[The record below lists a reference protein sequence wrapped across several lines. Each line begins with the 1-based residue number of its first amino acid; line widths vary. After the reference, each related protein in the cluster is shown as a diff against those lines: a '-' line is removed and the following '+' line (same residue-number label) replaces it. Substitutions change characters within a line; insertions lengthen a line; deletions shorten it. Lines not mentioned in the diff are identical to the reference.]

1 MNPSN
6 IKYLLIGNTD
16 TIKIITEY
24 VVVRTSQTQMEAK
37 QIFEKL
43 SKSQEKKIDERNKI
57 QSNQGNYYFTICRPN
72 VFFLL
77 LVEMNYS
84 ERKVFELIEN
94 ICNDKIPQ
102 MVNDKGELNGSGRQ
116 LLKQIV
122 DKYQDGNSRL
132 SDVSYDVNEIQLEM
146 KDNIKK
152 VLTNVED
159 AKKLQESSDR
169 IKLNSNEYK
178 KNAKS
183 LERATWW
190 QNCKLNIIIGSVV
203 VGLLL
208 IIIIP
213 FMTGKSSTKS

>member
-24 VVVRTSQTQMEAK
+24 VVVRTSQTQMETK

-169 IKLNSNEYK
+169 IKLNSNGYK

-213 FMTGKSSTKS
+213 FMTGKLV